1 MSTKYIK
8 NKSGYCYKIVNN
20 KKTRISE
27 TEYKEKKK
35 RSKIQGGN
43 DIIQLIKLYYDDY
56 HKNNTKSD
64 FGNSDDINYIQ
75 NLLLVNHKTEYT
87 YKQILDIVQQIEN
100 KKL

>member
-35 RSKIQGGN
+35 RSKIQGGQPSDK
-43 DIIQLIKLYYDDY
+43 DIELIREYYTEY
-56 HKNNTKSD
+56 HNNIDKHYGD
-64 FGNSDDINYIQ
+64 DDITYIMRE
-75 NLLLVNHKTEYT
+75 LEYKHRKTYT
-87 YKQILDIVQQIEN
+87 YKEIRDIVKKIE
-100 KKL
+100 KK

>member
-43 DIIQLIKLYYDDY
+43 I
-56 HKNNTKSD
+56 
-64 FGNSDDINYIQ
+64 SDDIELIKKYYNEYYKNKDKYYDKDDINFIRG
-75 NLLLVNHKTEYT
+75 NLDDHGKTYT
-87 YKQILDIVQQIEN
+87 YKAILDIVQQIEN
-100 KKL
+100 KNL